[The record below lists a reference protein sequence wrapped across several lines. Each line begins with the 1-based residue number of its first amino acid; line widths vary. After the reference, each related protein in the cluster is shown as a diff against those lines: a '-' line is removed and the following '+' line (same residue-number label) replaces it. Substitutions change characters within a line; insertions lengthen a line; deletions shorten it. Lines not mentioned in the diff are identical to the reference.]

1 MEVVLRG
8 DKYLGITTREP
19 LKKKKKSICSFI
31 FGNLTLVRFNFQK

>member
-19 LKKKKKSICSFI
+19 LKKKKEKKKVFVLLS
-31 FGNLTLVRFNFQK
+31 LATLL

>member
-19 LKKKKKSICSFI
+19 LKKKKEKVFVLLS
-31 FGNLTLVRFNFQK
+31 LATLL